1 MAGLAQSLRR
11 ISALLCACFRRRARP
26 AGDNE
31 NPEDKLAVE
40 AMLLSRSCCG

>member
-11 ISALLCACFRRRARP
+11 LGGLLRACFVRRAGP
-26 AGDNE
+26 AGGNE